1 MLAERKLN
9 IRKHLLGVIKG
20 LAQVA
25 QRECEVTILGD
36 NSKPDWIQPWA
47 ACSSWPC
54 LSRRVGLDNL

>member
-1 MLAERKLN
+1 M
-9 IRKHLLGVIKG
+9 RKHLLGVIKG